1 MEPEIRNIE
10 KAERNRKRLPAVLGL
25 GVIVVASATWVG
37 LFGFLGANT
46 AHGTV
51 QSLSDEYLCD
61 ASEIDLEF
69 PNLSML
75 STVHS
80 ADGVKLGQLTERNS
94 RPVSLE
100 EMPDLVVAALL
111 SAEDKSFYEH
121 EGINFTSIARAAIG
135 KISTNTAGGG
145 STITQQVVKQ
155 NFLSDEYSIERKIC
169 EAVVAAELER
179 RYTKDQILEF
189 WANSVFF
196 GSNAY
201 GIRAASLEYFGRE
214 LDELTIAEAAL
225 LPIPIRNPTFYHP
238 RHNPENTI
246 AARNRT
252 IDRMVANGYILP
264 VDAEAAKAEPLGV
277 VDQQAFETLSPQ
289 VMIAVRQELL
299 RNNSYGLGE
308 TYAERKR
315 AVFGCPAAVTDCDGG
330 GGLRIDIT
338 LDVDLQDEANRILRA
353 WFRPEFDGPTGAIA
367 TIDNRTGAIRV
378 LASGLDFGTDIEAGQ
393 RPYDLAS
400 QGARQP
406 GSAFKPFTLAAA
418 LESGNRA
425 GDPVTLGSY
434 WDDSSPAVIE
444 CDSPCSADGN
454 FWTVNNAG
462 GSAPKGLRSLE
473 SATYNSVNTVYARL
487 VDAIGPEAVV
497 DMAHRLGIES
507 PLQPYPSIT
516 LGALGV
522 SPLEMSA
529 AYSTLANFGTR
540 VEPYLVE
547 KITASDGTV
556 LYQHTAE
563 PRQVLSD
570 QIAAAVVGVM
580 EKVVTSGTAK
590 RANIPD
596 RPQAGKTGT
605 ATNYRDVWFVGYVPQ
620 LTTSVWVGYP
630 DAQLPLE
637 GFTVWN
643 DLEGKEQ
650 FYRRAFGG
658 SLPAPIWKQ
667 FMLYA
672 TKNLPPLDFPEDPPG
687 TDVYRQTPFTSVPIF
702 AEAVDETVDSLF
714 AVGLEAEVVEIDSVV
729 ASGTV
734 IGTIPL
740 AGTLMRQGSTVIV
753 EMSNGI
759 APVISMIDLRG
770 SPQNQVGN
778 RISQFAIDSGI
789 SLTWSLTEVVTVNPT
804 LNGIVVATT
813 PNLGEPVVDGQNIVV
828 KVGKSP

>member
-1 MEPEIRNIE
+1 MEPEIRTT
-10 KAERNRKRLPAVLGL
+10 EREERRYRRLPALLGI
-25 GVIVVASATWVG
+25 GVVIVTSATWIG
-37 LFGFLGANT
+37 FFGFLGANT

-51 QSLSDEYLCD
+51 QSLSDEYLCNT
-61 ASEIDLEF
+61 SEIDLEF

-75 STVHS
+75 STVRS
-80 ADGVKLGQLTERNS
+80 SDGVILGQLTERNS

-100 EMPDLVVAALL
+100 EMPELVVAALL

-121 EGINFTSIARAAIG
+121 EGINFQAIARAALA
-135 KISTNTAGGG
+135 KLSSNSSGGG

-169 EAVVAAELER
+169 EAVIAAEVER

-201 GIRAASLEYFGRE
+201 GIRAASLEYFDKE
-214 LDELTIAEAAL
+214 LDALSISEAAL

-238 RHNPENTI
+238 RRFPENVLT
-246 AARNRT
+246 ARNRT
-252 IDRMVANGYILP
+252 IDRMVSNGYILP
-264 VDAEAAKAEPLGV
+264 ADATVAKAEPIGV
-277 VDQQAFETLSPQ
+277 VEHHTFEPLSPQ
-289 VMIAVRQELL
+289 VMIAVRQEIL
-299 RNNSYGLGE
+299 RNNDYGLGE

-315 AVFGCPAAVTDCDGG
+315 AIFGCPAAVTDCDGG
-330 GGLRIDIT
+330 GGLLIDIT

-367 TIDNRTGAIRV
+367 TVDNRTGAILV

-406 GSAFKPFTLAAA
+406 GSAFKPFTLTAA
-418 LESGNRA
+418 LESGDRA
-425 GDPVTLGSY
+425 GNPVTLGSF

-454 FWTVNNAG
+454 FWTVRNAG
-462 GSAPKGLRSLE
+462 GSAPKGLRTLE

-516 LGALGV
+516 LGAMGV

-529 AYSTLANFGTR
+529 AYSTLANYGSR
-540 VEPYLVE
+540 VEPYLIE
-547 KITASDGTV
+547 RITSSDGTII
-556 LYQHTAE
+556 YQHTVE
-563 PRQVLSD
+563 PRQVVSD

-580 EKVVTSGTAK
+580 KKVVSSGTAR
-590 RANIPD
+590 RADIG

-605 ATNYRDVWFVGYVPQ
+605 ATTYKDVWFVGYVPQ
-620 LTTSVWVGYP
+620 LTTSVWVGYA
-630 DAQLPLE
+630 DAQIPLE
-637 GFTVWN
+637 EFTVWN
-643 DLEGKEQ
+643 DLEGQEQ

-658 SLPAPIWKQ
+658 TLPAPIWKQ

-672 TKNLPPLDFPEDPPG
+672 TQNMAPLDFPEEPPG
-687 TDVYRQTPFTSVPIF
+687 TSVYRQTPYTTVPPLG
-702 AEAVDETVDSLF
+702 ESTRETVDALF
-714 AVGLEAEVVEIDSVV
+714 AIGLAAEVLEVPSTMP
-729 ASGTV
+729 AGTV
-734 IGTIPL
+734 LGMIPL
-740 AGTLMRQGSTVIV
+740 PGTPMRQGSIVTVQ
-753 EMSNGI
+753 ESNGV
-759 APVISMIDLRG
+759 APVIIMTDMRG
-770 SPQNQVGN
+770 LPEAQVGD
-778 RISQFAIDSGI
+778 RLRQFAVENGI
-789 SLTWSLTEVVTVNPT
+789 SITWSLVEVITSNPTQHGVVVT
-804 LNGIVVATT
+804 TT
-813 PNLGEPVVDGQNIVV
+813 PIPGGPITGGQSIVV
-828 KVGKSP
+828 KIGKSP

>member
-1 MEPEIRNIE
+1 MEPEIRTT
-10 KAERNRKRLPAVLGL
+10 EREERRYRRLPALLGI
-25 GVIVVASATWVG
+25 GVVIVTSATWVG

-51 QSLSDEYLCD
+51 QSLSDQYLCNT
-61 ASEIDLEF
+61 SEIDLEF

-75 STVHS
+75 STVRS
-80 ADGVKLGQLTERNS
+80 SDGVILGQLTERNS

-121 EGINFTSIARAAIG
+121 EGINFQAIARAAVG
-135 KISTNTAGGG
+135 KLTSNSAGGG

-201 GIRAASLEYFGRE
+201 GIRAASLEYFNKE
-214 LDELTIAEAAL
+214 LDELSISEAAL

-238 RHNPENTI
+238 RRFPENVLT
-246 AARNRT
+246 ARNRT
-252 IDRMVANGYILP
+252 IDRMVSNGYILP
-264 VDAEAAKAEPLGV
+264 VDATEAKADPIGV
-277 VDQQAFETLSPQ
+277 VEHHTFESLSPQ
-289 VMIAVRQELL
+289 VMIAVRQEIL
-299 RNNSYGLGE
+299 RNNDYGLGE

-315 AVFGCPAAVTDCDGG
+315 AIFGCPAAVTDCDGG
-330 GGLRIDIT
+330 GGLLIDIT

-367 TIDNRTGAIRV
+367 TVDNKTGAILV

-406 GSAFKPFTLAAA
+406 GSAFKPFTLTAA
-418 LESGNRA
+418 LESGDRA
-425 GDPVTLGSY
+425 GNPVTLGSY

-454 FWTVNNAG
+454 FWTVRNAG
-462 GSAPKGLRSLE
+462 GSAPKGLRTLE

-497 DMAHRLGIES
+497 EMAHRLGIES

-529 AYSTLANFGTR
+529 AYSTLANYGSR
-540 VEPYLVE
+540 VEPYLIE
-547 KITASDGTV
+547 RITSSDGTII
-556 LYQHTAE
+556 YQHEVE
-563 PRQVLSD
+563 PRQVVSD

-580 EKVVTSGTAK
+580 KKVVSSGTAR
-590 RANIPD
+590 RADIG

-605 ATNYRDVWFVGYVPQ
+605 ATTYKDVWFVGYVPQ
-620 LTTSVWVGYP
+620 LTTSVWVGYA
-630 DAQLPLE
+630 DAQIPLE
-637 GFTVWN
+637 EFTVWN

-658 SLPAPIWKQ
+658 TLPAPIWKQ

-672 TKNLPPLDFPEDPPG
+672 TRNMAPIDFPEEPPG
-687 TDVYRQTPFTSVPIF
+687 TDVYRQTPFTTVPPL
-702 AEAVDETVDSLF
+702 EESTRETVDALF
-714 AVGLEAEVVEIDSVV
+714 AIGLAAEVLEVPSTMP
-729 ASGTV
+729 AGTV
-734 IGTIPL
+734 LGTIPL
-740 AGTLMRQGSTVIV
+740 PGTPMRQGSTVTV
-753 EMSNGI
+753 EESNGI
-759 APVISMIDLRG
+759 APVIVMIDLRG
-770 SPQNQVGN
+770 LPEIQVGD
-778 RISQFAIDSGI
+778 RLRQFALENGI
-789 SLTWSLTEVVTVNPT
+789 SITWLLVEVVTSNPT
-804 LNGIVVATT
+804 QHGVVVTTT
-813 PNLGEPVVDGQNIVV
+813 PMPGGPVTGGQNIVV
-828 KVGKSP
+828 KIGKSP